1 MDSPFFSYL
10 TLHQI
15 AKILKVVVNSNYQIF
30 KRFFMENPMKNASI
44 VGVDLSKNYMHVVFT
59 TGNGTVIQRKRYYK
73 ASLAELA
80 KDLPPKVTVCAEAC
94 AGAHFFGRFLES
106 LGFTVKL
113 IPPQYVKPYVQRN
126 KNDFNDA
133 EAIAEAAGRKKTK
146 FVPIKTEYL
155 QGVQSLHTIRSQIVS
170 VRTQFFNCM
179 RGVLSEFGV
188 KVSQGVSSIRRYLSE
203 EYDNDERVNCYT
215 RLAIDALLRVMKEID
230 AAYDKVDSEIRK
242 VARTNK
248 KAKQLITIPGIG
260 VLTAT
265 ALLTVS
271 GDPHIFKNGR
281 AFSAC
286 IGLVPKQDTTGE
298 KPKLLGISKQGN
310 RYVRHLLTIC
320 ARTLM
325 IKANRTVVSKH
336 TQRNE
341 YKSNDKMSLWIRKLL
356 ARNVHTNKV
365 CIAIANKLARISY
378 RILVDDKVQY
388 NTNLSNDRVLMQ

>member
-1 MDSPFFSYL
+1 M
-10 TLHQI
+10 
-15 AKILKVVVNSNYQIF
+15 
-30 KRFFMENPMKNASI
+30 
-44 VGVDLSKNYMHVVFT
+44 
-59 TGNGTVIQRKRYYK
+59 
-73 ASLAELA
+73 
-80 KDLPPKVTVCAEAC
+80 
-94 AGAHFFGRFLES
+94 
-106 LGFTVKL
+106 
-113 IPPQYVKPYVQRN
+113 
-126 KNDFNDA
+126 
-133 EAIAEAAGRKKTK
+133 
-146 FVPIKTEYL
+146 
-155 QGVQSLHTIRSQIVS
+155 
-170 VRTQFFNCM
+170 
-179 RGVLSEFGV
+179 
-188 KVSQGVSSIRRYLSE
+188 SE
-203 EYDNDERVNCYT
+203 EYDNDERVNCYA
-215 RLAIDALLRVMKEID
+215 RLAIDALLKVMKEID
-230 AAYDKVDSEIRK
+230 EAYNKVDSEIHK

-325 IKANRTVVSKH
+325 IKANRKVVSKF
-336 TQRNE
+336 TQKSE

-388 NTNLSNDRVLMQ
+388 DANLSNGRVLMQ

>member
-1 MDSPFFSYL
+1 
-10 TLHQI
+10 
-15 AKILKVVVNSNYQIF
+15 
-30 KRFFMENPMKNASI
+30 MKNVSI

-59 TGNGTVIQRKRYYK
+59 TGNGTVVQRKRYYK

-80 KDLPPKVTVCAEAC
+80 KDLPPKITVCAEAC
-94 AGAHFFGRFLES
+94 SGAHFFGRFLEN

-133 EAIAEAAGRKKTK
+133 EAIAEAASRKKTK

-170 VRTQFFNCM
+170 VRTQFFNCI

-188 KVSQGVSSIRRYLSE
+188 KIPQGVSSIRRYLSE
-203 EYDNDERVNCYT
+203 EYDNDERVNCYA
-215 RLAIDALLRVMKEID
+215 RLAIDALLKVMKEID
-230 AAYDKVDSEIRK
+230 EAYNKVDSEIHK

-310 RYVRHLLTIC
+310 RYVRHLLAIC
-320 ARTLM
+320 ARALM
-325 IKANRTVVSKH
+325 IKANRKVVSKF
-336 TQRNE
+336 TQKSE

-388 NTNLSNDRVLMQ
+388 DANLSNGRVLMQ